1 MCRRDSSPSPQPRC
15 PHPPHADSPISVLLE
30 ASADARRW
38 RQSRESRCFSLPRAL
53 FPGCLLS
60 AVCVSNCRSWVP
72 SLTLGGCFLGLWV
85 SVCLSVGASVCL
97 AVSPAESVLDPVYLS
112 MCVWGGGGAP
122 SRRLSSHR
130 PPLQALTQPR
140 QLLPWL
146 RPKRSDLACPCSG
159 DRLTLLSAG
168 GGGHGQALN
177 LWPLPAQPGARRRP
191 GGGCVLPSRLGPLA
205 PHLPLCN
212 STTVCAL
219 QVTLDPALGS
229 AQSPTHMGA
238 GADPWSGPLLSAA
251 PPPPFS
257 LGRSFP

>member
-191 GGGCVLPSRLGPLA
+191 GGGGVCSLPGWAHWPPIFPYVTPQPSA
-205 PHLPLCN
+205 PCR
-212 STTVCAL
+212 
-219 QVTLDPALGS
+219 
-229 AQSPTHMGA
+229 SP
-238 GADPWSGPLLSAA
+238 
-251 PPPPFS
+251 
-257 LGRSFP
+257 